1 MNIKK
6 IIKRFIPSTERN
18 KIRRWKRK
26 FLNFFKHKTKTSI
39 SDLQHVLVN
48 EFGIQRGD
56 HIIVSSSFGQ
66 LDADYSPLDVV
77 NLLKELVGTEG
88 VIMMPYYPP
97 MNSTE
102 WSARKEVF
110 DMRNT
115 RSGMGVLTNVFAHS
129 DGVIMSKHPTK
140 AVCVWGKDAEKIVS
154 GHETATTPF
163 FWDSPYGRLL
173 KMGSKSLGKGQKNIP
188 IFHTFEDVLS
198 PAPSDYYQEQKY
210 SLELIST
217 DGTSET
223 VETYVHSDA
232 VLNKCVAAGDYVR
245 DLKCASYKRRSFG
258 YAFLYVIDN
267 DDLFERCKL
276 EFARGNSRIRN

>member
-6 IIKRFIPSTERN
+6 IVKRFIPSTERN

-102 WSARKEVF
+102 WAARKEVF

-140 AVCVWGKDAEKIVS
+140 AVCVWGK
-154 GHETATTPF
+154 
-163 FWDSPYGRLL
+163 
-173 KMGSKSLGKGQKNIP
+173 IP
-188 IFHTFEDVLS
+188 
-198 PAPSDYYQEQKY
+198 
-210 SLELIST
+210 
-217 DGTSET
+217 
-223 VETYVHSDA
+223 
-232 VLNKCVAAGDYVR
+232 R
-245 DLKCASYKRRSFG
+245 
-258 YAFLYVIDN
+258 
-267 DDLFERCKL
+267 KL
-276 EFARGNSRIRN
+276 